1 MRATFP
7 LVLILG
13 VVTLISGCAPLLDTQ
28 PMPGASPAS
37 PFLPATPTPLAT
49 PMQGPPQG
57 TPLPL
62 SGPGSV
68 RWVAERVKPAVVQIA
83 NEQLVL
89 DQLNRPVPIQQG
101 LGSGVIF
108 DSRGYILTNNHV
120 VAGAEQITVSLPD
133 GRSFKATLTGRDPDT
148 DLAVVKIEGANLPVA
163 NLGSSSRLS
172 VGDWVVAIGNA
183 LGLAGGPTVTVG
195 VVSALGRA
203 VQEPPSGLQPGP
215 FLFDLIQTDAAINPG
230 NSGGPLVNMNGEV
243 VGINTL
249 VAGAVESGFQ
259 AQGIGFAIAIDTA
272 KPIAEELISKGRVA
286 HAYMGISYITLSPSV
301 ALQLGVQA
309 QQGVLVRQVVRGS
322 PAAQAGIRPG
332 DIIVAVDGTKLVSD
346 SDLARVLSRH
356 KPGDAIAVEVVRDST
371 HITIQLTL
379 GEKPSGQ

>member
-1 MRATFP
+1 MKGKIIVAA
-7 LVLILG
+7 LA
-13 VVTLISGCAPLLDTQ
+13 VTAIAIAACAPLLDTY
-28 PMPGASPAS
+28 PAPGASPSS
-37 PFLPATPTPLAT
+37 PFVATTPPVPATQEPTPSQAS
-49 PMQGPPQG
+49 
-57 TPLPL
+57 PLPL
-62 SGPGSV
+62 EGPGSV
-68 RWVAERVKPAVVQIA
+68 RWVAEKVKPAVVQIA

-133 GRSFKATLTGRDPDT
+133 GRSFKASLVGRDPDT
-148 DLAVVKIEGANLPVA
+148 DLAVVKIDGSNLPVA
-163 NLGSSSRLS
+163 TLGSSSRLS

-183 LGLAGGPTVTVG
+183 LGLPGGPTVTVG

-249 VAGAVESGFQ
+249 VAGTVESGFQ

-272 KPIAEELISKGRVA
+272 KPIAEELISRGRVA

-301 ALQLGVQA
+301 ALQLGLQI
-309 QQGVLVRQVVRGS
+309 QQGVLVRQVVRNS
-322 PAAQAGIRPG
+322 PAARAGIRSG

-346 SDLARVLSRH
+346 SDLARILSKH
-356 KPGDAIAVEVVRDST
+356 KPGDTISLELVRDST
-371 HITIQLTL
+371 HLTVQLTL
-379 GEKPSGQ
+379 GEKPSSQ